1 MEEVCELENSKPALQ
16 RVKANKGSPGV
27 DEMTVAELE
36 LPEYRKQHGPE
47 IGEQLRN
54 GTYLIRAFLEAGVME
69 DGLVSAVDDPKSSM
83 VRGGKAPLY
92 LWPVPWSSHGAP
104 LSTRP
109 LPSYTRACRR
119 QPTYP

>member
-1 MEEVCELENSKPALQ
+1 
-16 RVKANKGSPGV
+16 
-27 DEMTVAELE
+27 MTVEE
-36 LPEYRKQHGPE
+36 LPEYLKQHGPE

-69 DGLVSAVDDPKSSM
+69 EGLVSAVDDPKSSM
-83 VRGGKAPLY
+83 VHGGRAPLY
-92 LWPVPWSSHGAP
+92 LWPVPWLSHGAP